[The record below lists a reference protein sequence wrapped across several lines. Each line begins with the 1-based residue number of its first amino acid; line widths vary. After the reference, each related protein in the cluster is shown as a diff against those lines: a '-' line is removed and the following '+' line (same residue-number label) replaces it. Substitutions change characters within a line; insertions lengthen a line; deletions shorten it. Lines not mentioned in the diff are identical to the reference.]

1 MTMADATALLDLIA
15 PLYRDHPGWAVERDR
30 IADVLHAAAEARSP
44 ELRALD
50 ADRAARPAW
59 FGAPDMIGYSFYID
73 RFAGTVAGLRKRL
86 PWLDALGIRLLH
98 PLPMT
103 LGQSGDSD
111 GGFAVADYRA
121 IEPALGS
128 LDDVRALAAD
138 LHGRGMA
145 LAMDCVLNHTARDH
159 AWAQAALAGDAEK
172 RGYYRI
178 LDDEAQVTAWE
189 ADLDEVFPDTA
200 PGNFT
205 HEPALGGWVWTSFY
219 PFQWD
224 LDWSNPAVFREMLDV
239 LLFWANVGV
248 DAFRLD
254 SAPYLWKR
262 PGTVSRNL
270 LETHTL
276 VAALRAGLDTVA
288 PGVALLAEAI
298 ERTADVLPYIEPE
311 DGSRAAQLAYHNGVM
326 AALWVALAT
335 GDAAIVGDLVRDT
348 ALTRP
353 DTAWLSYLRCHDD
366 IIWSALNGRVAADE
380 LDRISDF
387 YAGAGGFAD
396 GRRFQAR
403 PGAAPSTVGM
413 LASLVGT
420 QGPDAIGRY
429 RLLLATM
436 LALPGMPMLYMGDEI
451 GLANHI
457 DPAAPDD
464 ARWLHRPPMDWSR
477 ADAAAGGDGEGAD
490 WLALT
495 RRLLGV
501 RAGLLALDAKAS
513 TVVHADTPGL
523 LAVTRGDGDDAVVLI
538 ANFGAVPQDMP
549 LAGRWHDAID
559 DRAIGGPIAGGSVVW
574 AVRRG

>member
-1 MTMADATALLDLIA
+1 MTETLQSLFDLLE
-15 PLYRDHPGWAVERDR
+15 PLYQGHPAWPVERDR
-30 IADVLHAAAEARSP
+30 IAAAVSAAAEARSP
-44 ELRALD
+44 ALRALD
-50 ADRAARPAW
+50 ADRAAHPAW
-59 FGAPDMIGYSFYID
+59 FGAPDMVGYSFYVD
-73 RFAGTVAGLRKRL
+73 RFAATLAGLRQRL
-86 PWLDALGIRLLH
+86 PWLEALGIRLLH

-103 LGQSGDSD
+103 LGQSEHSD

-138 LHGRGMA
+138 LHERGMA

-159 AWAQAALAGDAEK
+159 PWAQAALAGDREM

-178 LDDEAQVTAWE
+178 VDDAAEVAAWE
-189 ADLDEVFPDTA
+189 RDLDEVFPDTA

-239 LLFWANVGV
+239 LLFWSNIGV

-262 PGTVSRNL
+262 RGSVSRNL
-270 LETHTL
+270 PETHTL
-276 VAALRAGLDTVA
+276 VAALRAGLDIAA

-298 ERTADVLPYIEPE
+298 ERTADVLPYIEPQ
-311 DGSRAAQLAYHNGVM
+311 DGTRAAQLAYHNGVM

-348 ALTRP
+348 VLTRP
-353 DTAWLSYLRCHDD
+353 DTAWLTYLRCHDD
-366 IIWSALNGRVAADE
+366 IIWSALNGRVSAEA

-387 YAGAGGFAD
+387 YTGVGGFGD

-403 PGAAPSTVGM
+403 PGAAASTVGM

-420 QGPDAIGRY
+420 KGPEALGRY

-451 GLANHI
+451 GLPNHV

-477 ADAAAGGDGEGAD
+477 ADSAAAGKGAGAE

-495 RRLLGV
+495 KRLLAV
-501 RAGLLALDAKAS
+501 RATLPAFDAKAA
-513 TVVHADTPGL
+513 TNVQADVPGL
-523 LAVTRGDGDDAVVLI
+523 LVVSRGGDSDTVVLV
-538 ANFGAVPQDMP
+538 ANFGDVPQALP
-549 LAGRWHDAID
+549 FAGRWKDAIE
-559 DRAIGGPIAGGSVVW
+559 DRPIGRVIAPGAVLWAI
-574 AVRRG
+574 RCD

>member
-1 MTMADATALLDLIA
+1 MIEDLRSLFGLLE
-15 PLYRDHPGWAVERDR
+15 PLYQAHPAWPVERDR
-30 IADVLHAAAEARSP
+30 IGQVLATAAEARSP
-44 ELRALD
+44 ALRALD

-59 FGAPDMIGYSFYID
+59 FGAPDMIGYSFYVD
-73 RFAGTVAGLRKRL
+73 RFAGTVAGLQGRL
-86 PWLDALGIRLLH
+86 PWLETLGVRLLH

-103 LGQSGDSD
+103 RGQAGDSD

-128 LDDVRALAAD
+128 LDDVRALATD

-159 AWAQAALAGDAEK
+159 AWAQAALAGDVEK

-178 LDDEAQVTAWE
+178 LDDADDVTAWE

-262 PGTVSRNL
+262 RGTVSRNL
-270 LETHTL
+270 PETHTL
-276 VAALRAGLDTVA
+276 VAALRAGLDAVA

-298 ERTADVLPYIEPE
+298 ERTADVLPYIEPQ
-311 DGSRAAQLAYHNGVM
+311 DGTRAAQLAYHNGVM

-335 GDAAIVGDLVRDT
+335 GDAAIIGELVRDT
-348 ALTRP
+348 VLTRA

-420 QGPDAIGRY
+420 QGARALDRY

-451 GLANHI
+451 GLPNHV

-464 ARWLHRPPMDWSR
+464 ARWLHRPPMDWPR
-477 ADAAAGGDGEGAD
+477 ADAAAAGEGPGAQ
-490 WLALT
+490 WLSLT
-495 RRLLGV
+495 RRLIAV
-501 RAGLLALDAKAS
+501 RASLPALDAKAA
-513 TVVHADTPGL
+513 TMVRDDAPGL
-523 LAVTRGDGDDAVVLI
+523 LVVERGSGDEMIVLV
-538 ANFGAVPQDMP
+538 ANFGERPQP
-549 LAGRWHDAID
+549 LPLDGDWKDAIE
-559 DRAIGGPIAGGSVVW
+559 DRPIARLIAPGCVFW
-574 AVRRG
+574 AKRRG